1 MTRGIDVMEAWLQTF
16 IHHLSAEKGLA
27 PNTLE
32 SYERDI
38 SQYLSFLQDEG
49 LADIRDS
56 KRVHIQKYLHELK
69 NRGRAASTVSRSLVS
84 IRSFYQY
91 LSDAEVISGGS
102 PALQLD
108 APKLDK
114 RLPNVLTV
122 EQVIQLLEAPE
133 TGSPAGVRDKVMLEM
148 LYATGMRVTELIS
161 LDVAKVNPELGFIEC
176 SGKNRR
182 ERVIPIGKT
191 AAKWLQVY
199 LREMRATMLKQPDD
213 EPALFINHLGTRLT
227 RQGFWKIIKKY
238 AREAKIDQEITPH
251 TLRHSFAT
259 HLLDN
264 GADIRSVQE
273 MLGHADISTTQIYIR
288 TMKSNLKEVY
298 DRAHPRAKDEFSQ
311 RSI

>member
-1 MTRGIDVMEAWLQTF
+1 MEAWLQTF
-16 IHHLSAEKGLA
+16 IQHVSAEKGLA

-38 SQYLSFLQDEG
+38 SQYLAFLREEG
-49 LADIRDS
+49 LTDIRDS
-56 KRVHIQKYLHELK
+56 RRIHIQKYLLELK

-91 LSDAEVISGGS
+91 LSDANAIAGGN
-102 PALQLD
+102 PAVQLE

-114 RLPNVLTV
+114 RLPHVLSV
-122 EQVIQLLEAPE
+122 DEVIQLLEAPLPVN
-133 TGSPAGVRDKVMLEM
+133 PAGVRDKVMLEM

-161 LDVAKVNPELGFIEC
+161 LDVSKVNPELGFIQC
-176 SGKNRR
+176 AVKNRR

-191 AAKWLQVY
+191 AAKWLQIY
-199 LREMRATMLKQPDD
+199 LQNMRACLLRQGRD
-213 EPALFINHLGTRLT
+213 EPALFVNHLGTRLT

-238 AREAKIDQEITPH
+238 AREARIEQEITPH

-259 HLLDN
+259 HLLDG

-273 MLGHADISTTQIYIR
+273 MLGHADLSTTQVYIR

-298 DRAHPRAKDEFSQ
+298 DRAHPRAGEEVSP

>member
-1 MTRGIDVMEAWLQTF
+1 MEAWLQTF

-27 PNTLE
+27 PNTLD

-38 SQYLSFLQDEG
+38 SQYLAYLQEDG
-49 LADIRDS
+49 IIDIRDS
-56 KRVHIQKYLHELK
+56 RRVHIQKYLHELK

-91 LSDAEVISGGS
+91 LSNENVISGGN

-114 RLPNVLTV
+114 RLPHVLSV
-122 EQVIQLLEAPE
+122 DQVIKLLEAPE
-133 TGSPAGVRDKVMLEM
+133 TGTPAGVRDKAMLEM

-161 LDVAKVNPELGFIEC
+161 LDISKVNPELGFIEC
-176 SGKNRR
+176 SGKNK

-191 AAKWLQVY
+191 AAKWLRLY
-199 LREMRATMLKQPDD
+199 LSEMRTLMLKQQGD
-213 EPALFINHLGTRLT
+213 EPALFVNHLGTRLT
-227 RQGFWKIIKKY
+227 RQGFWKIMKKY
-238 AREAKIDQEITPH
+238 AREARIEQEITPH

-273 MLGHADISTTQIYIR
+273 MLGHADISTTQIYIQ

-298 DRAHPRAKDEFSQ
+298 DRAHPRAKEEISSQ
-311 RSI
+311 SI

>member
-1 MTRGIDVMEAWLQTF
+1 MEASLQTF
-16 IHHLSAEKGLA
+16 IHHLTAEKGLA
-27 PNTLE
+27 PNTLD

-38 SQYLSFLQDEG
+38 FQYLAYLHEQG
-49 LADIRDS
+49 IADIRES

-91 LSDAEVISGGS
+91 LSDKQVIDGGN

-108 APKLDK
+108 APKVDK
-114 RLPNVLTV
+114 RLPHVLSV

-133 TGSPAGVRDKVMLEM
+133 TDSPAGIRDKVMLEM

-161 LDVAKVNPELGFIEC
+161 LDVGKVNPELGFIEC

-191 AAKWLQVY
+191 AAKWLKLY
-199 LREMRATMLKQPDD
+199 LSEMRAFLLRQSS
-213 EPALFINHLGTRLT
+213 EEEALFVNHLGTRLT

-238 AREAKIDQEITPH
+238 AREAQIEQEITPH

-273 MLGHADISTTQIYIR
+273 MLGHADLSTTQIYMQ
-288 TMKSNLKEVY
+288 TMKNNLKEVY
-298 DRAHPRAKDEFSQ
+298 DRTHPRAREEAAPHS
-311 RSI
+311 S

>member
-1 MTRGIDVMEAWLQTF
+1 MEAWLQTF
-16 IHHLSAEKGLA
+16 IQHVSAEKGLA

-38 SQYLSFLQDEG
+38 SQYLVFLRGEG
-49 LADIRDS
+49 VTELKDS
-56 KRVHIQKYLHELK
+56 RRIHIQKYLLELK

-91 LSDAEVISGGS
+91 LTGEGVIAGGN
-102 PALQLD
+102 PALQLE

-114 RLPNVLTV
+114 RLPHVLSV
-122 EQVIQLLEAPE
+122 EEVVQLLEAPE
-133 TGSPAGVRDKVMLEM
+133 TGTAAGVRDKVMLEM
-148 LYATGMRVTELIS
+148 LYATGVRVTELIS
-161 LDVAKVNPELGFIEC
+161 LDVSKVNPELGFIEC
-176 SGKNRR
+176 SGKNRK

-191 AAKWLQVY
+191 AAKWLRLY
-199 LREMRATMLKQPDD
+199 LRDMRACMLRDGSD
-213 EPALFINHLGTRLT
+213 EPALFINHLGSRLT

-238 AREAKIDQEITPH
+238 AREARIEQEITPH

-259 HLLDN
+259 HLLDG

-273 MLGHADISTTQIYIR
+273 MLGHADLSTTQVYIR

-298 DRAHPRAKDEFSQ
+298 DRAHPRAGEEVSGH
-311 RSI
+311 SI